1 MQPVRIG
8 HRIGHGPGLSSKPA
22 SALQLLRLEMLWR
35 YLSDHGAVKLPLGT
49 WNSNDTTAHSNPD
62 HIPLHCIATL
72 QLMSESH
79 RLPSSHRHK
88 CSTSEALELSRKC

>member
-1 MQPVRIG
+1 MDLEVLQNQLV
-8 HRIGHGPGLSSKPA
+8 LSNSYA
-22 SALQLLRLEMLWR
+22 SRCCGD
-35 YLSDHGAVKLPLGT
+35 SDYGAVKLPLGT